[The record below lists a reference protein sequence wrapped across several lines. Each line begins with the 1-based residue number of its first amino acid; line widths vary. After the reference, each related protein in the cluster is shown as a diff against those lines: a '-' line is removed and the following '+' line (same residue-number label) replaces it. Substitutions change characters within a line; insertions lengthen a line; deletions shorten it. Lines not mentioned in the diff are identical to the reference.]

1 MGHLRLGRLP
11 KTKRWSGVFALLEGD
26 SVSPEALAR
35 ATATAAQEQFAALE
49 GDQAI
54 NYCFWV
60 LVRIATAARGDDFI
74 GELRRLGVQNPQVT
88 SGLGFVQQIT
98 NMVEKELR
106 RRGQPTV
113 FVRIAALSLRE
124 VLSANIIEQSRSL
137 FGTSLADIQAACRT
151 LSTRLHFGEVAKA
164 FFAHFTSRSLQFLA
178 DKEVSN
184 HVGPEKAF
192 ASPESLLAFQHALQ
206 SYCTETAKIVEEFA
220 AGWFSKHNWESNNNI
235 SEETTAAF
243 TAYAFEKIQMELRE
257 AQV

>member
-1 MGHLRLGRLP
+1 M
-11 KTKRWSGVFALLEGD
+11 RWSGVFELLEGE

-35 ATATAAQEQFAALE
+35 VTASAAQEHFAVLQ

-54 NYCFWV
+54 NYCFWI
-60 LVRIATAARGDDFI
+60 LVRIATAARGDDFA
-74 GELRRLGVQNPQVT
+74 GELQRLGIQNPQVT
-88 SGLGFVQQIT
+88 SGIAFIQQIT
-98 NMVEKELR
+98 QMVEKELR
-106 RRGQPTV
+106 KRGQPTV

-137 FGTSLADIQAACRT
+137 FGTSFADIQAACRA
-151 LSTRLHFGEVAKA
+151 LSTRLRFGEVAKA
-164 FFAHFTSRSLQFLA
+164 FFAHFTSRSLQFLT

-184 HVGPEKAF
+184 YVGPDKSFSSSEQVL
-192 ASPESLLAFQHALQ
+192 EFQQALQ
-206 SYCTETAKIVEEFA
+206 RYCLETAKIVEEFA